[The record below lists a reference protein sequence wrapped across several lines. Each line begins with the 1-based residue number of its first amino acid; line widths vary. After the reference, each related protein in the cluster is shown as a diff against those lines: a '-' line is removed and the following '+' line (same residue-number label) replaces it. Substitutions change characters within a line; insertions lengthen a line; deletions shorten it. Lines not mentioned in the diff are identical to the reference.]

1 LITVVGSLNMDLFLI
16 TLGANGVWIDASSFT
31 GHVPGFTV
39 EAVDTVGAGDAFIGA
54 FVTRLVEGA
63 EVREAAQFGC
73 AAAALAV
80 TRRGAQASIP
90 ARAEVEKVLERGRI
104 GS

>member
-1 LITVVGSLNMDLFLI
+1 VITVVGSLNMDLFLI

-80 TRRGAQASIP
+80 TKSGAQASIP
-90 ARAEVEKVLERGRI
+90 ARAEVEKFLERGRI
-104 GS
+104 DG